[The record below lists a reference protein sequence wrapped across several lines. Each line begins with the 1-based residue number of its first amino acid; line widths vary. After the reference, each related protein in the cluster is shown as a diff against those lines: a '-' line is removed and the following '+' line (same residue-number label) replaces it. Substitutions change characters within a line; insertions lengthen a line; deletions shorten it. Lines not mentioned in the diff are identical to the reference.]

1 MEQDIFRIS
10 LIIEEATQKAGN
22 TKGGSITVP
31 LTSGLTGLELAVREL
46 TIFVFICKTDLSRQ
60 VKQEVNFTMILP
72 PLVFPALFI
81 MVTLQML
88 EIS

>member
-46 TIFVFICKTDLSRQ
+46 TIFVFICKID
-60 VKQEVNFTMILP
+60 
-72 PLVFPALFI
+72 
-81 MVTLQML
+81 
-88 EIS
+88 